1 MGTLGSQ
8 ALFFFLMWTR
18 RLPGFFEMKLK
29 KRLED
34 SLSAGELACLV
45 GAYDMVGDMAII
57 IIPAELAAKE
67 QLIAEAVLGSNKKIR
82 VVAKRAG
89 NYGGEFRTIPLQVLA
104 GENRKETEVV
114 ESGVRL
120 LVNPETVYYS
130 VRSGNERRRLAALVQ
145 PGESV
150 LVLFSGIA
158 PFPLI
163 IARYSEAKSVVG
175 IEKNPEA
182 HAYARENLRRNKK
195 QKNIHLYL
203 GDVREVVPALAA
215 TYDRVIMPL
224 PAGGEEFLPCGLQA
238 VRAGGVLHFYALQR
252 QELFAASCEKIAAAC
267 AAVNRTVLSTAITRC
282 GHCAPKTYRICIDA
296 RIS

>member
-1 MGTLGSQ
+1 MGTLGSL
-8 ALFFFLMWTR
+8 ALFFFTTPSKL
-18 RLPGFFEMKLK
+18 MKLK
-29 KRLED
+29 KRLAD
-34 SLSAGELACLV
+34 SLSASELGCLV

-57 IIPAELAAKE
+57 IIPPELVAKE
-67 QLIAEAVLGSNKKIR
+67 QLIAEAVLAGNKKIK

-104 GENRKETEVV
+104 GENRKETEVR

-150 LVLFSGIA
+150 LVLFSGIG
-158 PFPLI
+158 PYPLI
-163 IARYSEAKSVVG
+163 IAGYSQAKSIVG

-182 HAYARENLRRNKK
+182 HAYGLENLRRNKK
-195 QKNIHLYL
+195 LKNIRLYL
-203 GDVREVVPALAA
+203 GDVRDVVPALAA
-215 TYDRVIMPL
+215 TYDRVVMPL
-224 PAGGEEFLPCGLQA
+224 PAGGESFLPCALEA
-238 VRAGGVLHFYALQR
+238 LKANGVLHFYALQR
-252 QELFAASCEKIAAAC
+252 PELFAASCEKILHAC

-296 RIS
+296 RIA

>member
-1 MGTLGSQ
+1 
-8 ALFFFLMWTR
+8 
-18 RLPGFFEMKLK
+18 MKLK
-29 KRLED
+29 KRLAD

-45 GAYDMVGDMAII
+45 GAYDMVGDIAII
-57 IIPAELAAKE
+57 IIPPELASKE
-67 QLIAEAVLGSNKKIR
+67 QLIAEAVLGSNKKIS

-104 GENRKETEVV
+104 GENRKETEVK

-150 LVLFSGIA
+150 LVLFSGIG
-158 PFPLI
+158 PFPLV
-163 IARYSEAKSVVG
+163 IARYSKAKSVVG

-182 HAYARENLRRNKK
+182 HAYALENLRRNKK
-195 QKNIHLYL
+195 QKNIQLYL
-203 GDVREVVPALAA
+203 GDVRDVVPALAA

-224 PAGGEEFLPCGLQA
+224 PAGGEEFLPCALQA
-238 VRAGGVLHFYALQR
+238 VKAGGVLHFYALQR
-252 QELFAASCEKIAAAC
+252 PELFAASCEKIAGAC
-267 AAVNRTVLSTAITRC
+267 AVVNRTVLSSAITRC
-282 GHCAPKTYRICIDA
+282 GHCAPQIYRICIDA